1 MHAFKCDVWCAVN
14 PKSRTIFG
22 VVRMEVNWWMM
33 AVYVK
38 QFNLPDRFWFLTN
51 FPTVNSSKW
60 AQNYMTFHVKPNI
73 SHIYDTWTCLHLSS
87 MNVNIYTCIT
97 ICLYLKWIRM
107 SFYQHLTQKTMKN
120 LICYI
125 CESTIR
131 TNELLT
137 QQVSGLTVPLLP
149 HHKRLVTSFT
159 LIELCPI
166 VILLEWQWFLLGN
179 NTLKNRKVK
188 WI

>member
-1 MHAFKCDVWCAVN
+1 MLTLKLYECQYLHVYYN
-14 PKSRTIFG
+14 LLIS
-22 VVRMEVNWWMM
+22 EVNQNEFLPTSNL
-33 AVYVK
+33 K
-38 QFNLPDRFWFLTN
+38 NNEKFNLL
-51 FPTVNSSKW
+51 
-60 AQNYMTFHVKPNI
+60 
-73 SHIYDTWTCLHLSS
+73 
-87 MNVNIYTCIT
+87 
-97 ICLYLKWIRM
+97 
-107 SFYQHLTQKTMKN
+107 
-120 LICYI
+120 YI

-137 QQVSGLTVPLLP
+137 QQVSGLTVPFLP

-179 NTLKNRKVK
+179 NTLKNRKEK